1 MPQDLK
7 NAVVR
12 FYRDELDR
20 RYLLGNVR
28 RFRQF
33 DDVSDAHVEALRSY
47 FLTHIYPPVE
57 RREKLD
63 EAINRLGDVLKSPRR
78 LRPLMGAALK
88 SMWRLG
94 PSLRTAVSA
103 GISTL
108 DAYNEARKLERIMTE
123 TAAARGVTAADA
135 GDRSRMIAIMCDV
148 PEKDVARLIKDIM
161 KLFHALSNTRMLA
174 TAVAFLEQCTQIM
187 VLRPELYPPEE
198 IEGITLGRQLVQGGL
213 DLFLQLDPM
222 LFPKIIEGIEQV
234 EWDWY
239 RRAMEEAQLVGG

>member
-1 MPQDLK
+1 MTNAQQALK
-7 NAVVR
+7 NAVIS
-12 FYRDELDR
+12 FYRAELDR
-20 RYLLGNVR
+20 RYQLENVR
-28 RFRQF
+28 RFENF
-33 DDVSDAHVEALRSY
+33 DPVSDAHVEALRNY

-57 RREKLD
+57 RREQLD
-63 EAINRLGDVLKSPRR
+63 DAINRLGDVLKSPRR

-123 TAAARGVTAADA
+123 TAERQGLTAAEFEN
-135 GDRSRMIAIMCDV
+135 RERMIGIMADV

-161 KLFHALSNTRMLA
+161 ALFHALSNTRMLK
-174 TAVAFLEQCTQIM
+174 TAVEFLEQCTKIM
-187 VLRPELYPPEE
+187 VQRPEMYPPEE

-213 DLFLQLDPM
+213 DLFLQLDPK
-222 LFPKIIEGIEQV
+222 LFPRIIEGIEQV
-234 EWDWY
+234 EWEWY
-239 RRAMEEAQLVGG
+239 RRVMEEVG

>member
-1 MPQDLK
+1 MAHTHQDLK
-7 NAVVR
+7 NAVIR
-12 FYRDELDR
+12 FYRQELDR
-20 RYLLGNVR
+20 RYQIENVR
-28 RFRQF
+28 RFENF
-33 DDVSDAHVEALRSY
+33 DRVSDAHVEALRTY
-47 FLTHIYPPVE
+47 FLSHIYPPVE

-63 EAINRLGDVLKSPRR
+63 DAINRLGDVLKSPRR

-123 TAAARGVTAADA
+123 TAEKQGVTPADE
-135 GDRSRMIAIMCDV
+135 GNRDRMVGIMADV

-161 KLFHALSNTRMLA
+161 TLFHALSNTKMLA
-174 TAVAFLEQCTQIM
+174 TAVEFLEQCTKIM
-187 VLRPELYPPEE
+187 MQRPEMYPPEE

-213 DLFLQLDPM
+213 DLFLQLDPEM
-222 LFPKIIEGIEQV
+222 FPQIIAGIEQV
-234 EWDWY
+234 EWEWY
-239 RRAMEEAQLVGG
+239 RSVMAEVR